1 MECRVVMPPKLSL
14 ILEIP
19 EQVVALHPSCGLDTQ
34 PEWVL
39 FNQFA
44 FTTSYYIRNQASVV
58 SLKTITDL
66 PM

>member
-34 PEWVL
+34 PECVL
-39 FNQFA
+39 FNEFA
-44 FTTSYYIRNQASVV
+44 FTTSYHIRTVTAIKPQW
-58 SLKTITDL
+58 
-66 PM
+66 